1 MPSFKDWILEIY
13 QDKNKLAVAI
23 VIILSI
29 IGGSIIMVRQHHA
42 TPKIVQAVTQKPE
55 KTQIQKWTDEMA
67 QLEQE
72 KADHYERQKY
82 LRDEDKKEVSAVK
95 KIDVKINKLKDKI
108 HLYITPAENE

>member
-1 MPSFKDWILEIY
+1 MPSFIDWISEVY
-13 QDKNKLAVAI
+13 NDKKKLAVAI
-23 VIILSI
+23 IIILAI
-29 IGGSIIMVRQHHA
+29 IGGSILVVRQHHA

-82 LRDEDKKEVSAVK
+82 LRGEDKKEVSAVK
-95 KIDVKINKLKDKI
+95 KLDVKINKFKDKI
-108 HLYITPAENE
+108 HLYLTPTDDE